1 MNIEGENSKN
11 NQKRDSLKK
20 SDRKSL
26 KENLEGKSYKFR
38 YTNYNSDNI
47 QPRKSFWSLIYFCGN
62 IFSTTP
68 YNVIATIP
76 FVKNVFN
83 ISKQHTIYNLSTH
96 QLWI

>member
-1 MNIEGENSKN
+1 MNIEGENSKK

-47 QPRKSFWSLIYFCGN
+47 QPRKSF
-62 IFSTTP
+62 
-68 YNVIATIP
+68 
-76 FVKNVFN
+76 
-83 ISKQHTIYNLSTH
+83 
-96 QLWI
+96 